1 MDKHRKAVIE
11 LIAAIE
17 LAEKPKDSPSWQ
29 IIHNIVKD
37 IKASFNH
44 SMQFLYEQHLSR
56 EKDFRAANK
65 PEGVAKT

>member
-17 LAEKPKDSPSWQ
+17 LAEKPKDSPAWQ
-29 IIHNIVKD
+29 IIHNLVKD

-44 SMQFLYEQHLSR
+44 NMQFLYEQHLSR
-56 EKDFRAANK
+56 EKDFREANK
-65 PEGVAKT
+65 LEGVAKA

>member
-56 EKDFRAANK
+56 EKDFREANK
-65 PEGVAKT
+65 SEGVAKA